1 MAPHRNPA
9 RVNSYNASL
18 IRFILG
24 KDSKSAVGT
33 LVERS
38 TRYVLLL
45 HLPDGR
51 SALEVEKAM
60 KEAIMNDGSN
70 GRPGADGASA

>member
-1 MAPHRNPA
+1 
-9 RVNSYNASL
+9 
-18 IRFILG
+18 LG

-70 GRPGADGASA
+70 GRPGADGEASIIGLARPSVI

>member
-1 MAPHRNPA
+1 
-9 RVNSYNASL
+9 L